1 MMRTILLRTVLT
13 TAVSAAGLSL
23 GAPAR
28 AAICGV
34 SGAATTSIGSFN
46 PFSSS
51 GLNEVSVPLT
61 LTKFTQGS
69 ERTRRVNFFLLER
82 RGQETVRV
90 RHQGEE
96 IVQTLS
102 RAPRLS
108 VDRPASGTVFHDFG
122 SSANAPDTVTLPLT
136 VTVPAGA
143 DLTAGAPLTF
153 DLVYVCD
160 GVGGIS
166 DVVFPII
173 LPQALSIDINVASA
187 LQASWAGPALNF
199 GEIGNLDNAA
209 AAQRAV
215 TGAVRVASSGPYSV
229 SVRSENAYRMT
240 YPGGS
245 PDDPQQRVSYAVNFM
260 GRAASPD
267 APRTLE
273 ALCRRAGLSG
283 KNLPLSV
290 RLLEGGS
297 DKAAAS
303 AYKDIL
309 TITVTPL
316 AASYSGALQDCP

>member
-1 MMRTILLRTVLT
+1 MMSSIPFRALLT
-13 TAVSAAGLSL
+13 TVAATAGAFLA
-23 GAPAR
+23 APAH
-28 AAICGV
+28 ADTCGI
-34 SGAATTSIGSFN
+34 SGTTTTSIGSYNAFAG
-46 PFSSS
+46 S
-51 GLNEVSVPLT
+51 GINEVTVNLSL
-61 LTKFTQGS
+61 
-69 ERTRRVNFFLLER
+69 TRRKLSSLSKTRSVNFFL
-82 RGQETVRV
+82 
-90 RHQGEE
+90 
-96 IVQTLS
+96 VQTSGMTGLNIRYEGRDVAHPLS

-108 VDRPASGTVFHDFG
+108 LLFPGSATIYYNFGFFDDRDNVS
-122 SSANAPDTVTLPLT
+122 LPLT
-136 VTVPAGA
+136 VSVPPGIDLVAGE
-143 DLTAGAPLTF
+143 PLTF
-153 DLVYVCD
+153 DILYVCD
-160 GVGGIS
+160 GTFGMDSVLS
-166 DVVFPII
+166 PAI
-173 LPQALSIDINVASA
+173 LPQGLTVRIDVASA
-187 LQASWAGPALNF
+187 LQASWAGPGLNF

-215 TGAVRVASSGPYSV
+215 TGAVRVASSGPYRV

-283 KNLPLSV
+283 ENLPLTV

-303 AYKDIL
+303 EYKDIL